1 MRPVHGHADASLS
14 LRRQARDAAEG
25 RKLLLLDKN
34 ALLQV
39 VGAVDETRVMLIPVP
54 RLSVPAAC
62 TA

>member
-1 MRPVHGHADASLS
+1 MS